1 MTLTDAESRRTD
13 NQGTDKNAPNAPRD
27 EPPPEGEEVV
37 NMFFTSKFWVIYD
50 VNSTQSYCRIPTDN
64 PFKIIFRQWLLLI
77 QGMGQTQKRMNSLMI

>member
-37 NMFFTSKFWVIYD
+37 NMFCTNKFWVIYGVD
-50 VNSTQSYCRIPTDN
+50 STQS
-64 PFKIIFRQWLLLI
+64 
-77 QGMGQTQKRMNSLMI
+77 